1 MEVLALKL
9 FTMEQLDV
17 IKKFMEDFRSENVT
31 PNNVERIENL
41 KEEMLYLRNEN
52 IKKRIL

>member
-31 PNNVERIENL
+31 TNNVERIENL
-41 KEEMLYLRNEN
+41 KEEMLYRRNEN